1 VPNFGGE
8 HEKRFSRCIS
18 FDGACSGPRPKRKY
32 LELTTINV
40 GSNFSTCLGPAAN
53 TSDGTEAS
61 INCGGQAIVQGF
73 ALPVSMSTQA
83 FANATP
89 KASGLSVT
97 VDIQN
102 GINTGIL
109 GSSNDP
115 TQFNSA
121 VGFTV
126 DAETQDD
133 VTFSVGAS
141 ALFTWSIHAHIVNLS
156 GDGSGSGPFSEHA
169 SFGFTPVIQSGDEFW
184 SCDLDCRSIGDFV
197 PGVGH
202 VVDLN
207 FTRGESVPITPG
219 QVLQLFDRMDLNGV
233 VQVQAGQRQENEHAT
248 IDFLDPV
255 TVSAQVFDAEGN
267 RLANVTAT
275 SALGVDYLGPGPVAA
290 PEPGIPVLF
299 AVGFLLLIGRRSRGI
314 PRLRRSIF
322 RSEGGSGVSQRR

>member
-1 VPNFGGE
+1 MRSSLV
-8 HEKRFSRCIS
+8 
-18 FDGACSGPRPKRKY
+18 GASALMAIILARPLSAGT

-40 GSNFSTCLGPAAN
+40 GSNFSTCLNPAAS

-89 KASGLSVT
+89 NAGGLSVT

-102 GINTGIL
+102 GINTGVL
-109 GSSNDP
+109 GQSNAP

-121 VGFTV
+121 VGFTL
-126 DAETQDD
+126 DAQTQDN
-133 VTFSVGAS
+133 VTFSAGAS

-169 SFGFTPVIQSGDEFW
+169 SFGFTPVLQTSDEFW
-184 SCDLDCRSIGDFV
+184 NCDLDCRSLGDFV

-207 FTRGESVPITPG
+207 LTRSESIPVTAG
-219 QVLQLFDRMDLNGV
+219 QVLHLFDRMNLNGV
-233 VQVQAGQRQENEHAT
+233 VQVQVGPRQENEHVI

-255 TVSAQVFDAEGN
+255 AVSAQVFDAEGD
-267 RLANVTAT
+267 RLTDVTAT
-275 SALGVDYLGPGPVAA
+275 SALGVDYLGAGSVGA
-290 PEPGIPVLF
+290 PEPGTPALV
-299 AVGFLLLIGRRSRGI
+299 AVGFLLVVGSTVFSKGITRS
-314 PRLRRSIF
+314 
-322 RSEGGSGVSQRR
+322 

>member
-1 VPNFGGE
+1 MKSILAGLLVLKATELVHPV
-8 HEKRFSRCIS
+8 SAS
-18 FDGACSGPRPKRKY
+18 T

-40 GSNFSTCLGPAAN
+40 GSNFSTCLGPTAS

-61 INCGGQAIVQGF
+61 INCGGQAVVQGF

-89 KASGLSVT
+89 NASGLSVT

-102 GINTGIL
+102 GVNTGVL
-109 GSSNDP
+109 GQSNDP

-121 VGFTV
+121 VGFNL

-133 VTFSVGAS
+133 VTFSAGAS

-169 SFGFTPVIQSGDEFW
+169 SFGFTPVLQSSDQFW
-184 SCDLDCRSIGDFV
+184 SCDLDCRALGDFV

-207 FTRGESVPITPG
+207 LTRSESVPITPG
-219 QVLQLFDRMDLNGV
+219 QVLHLFDRTNLNGV
-233 VQVQAGQRQENEHAT
+233 VQVQAGPRQENEHVSV
-248 IDFLDPV
+248 DFLDPL
-255 TVSAQVFDAEGN
+255 TVSAQVFDAAGN
-267 RLANVTAT
+267 RLNSVTAT
-275 SALGVDYLGPGPVAA
+275 SALGVDYLGAGSVTA
-290 PEPGIPVLF
+290 PESGTPTLF
-299 AVGFLLLIGRRSRGI
+299 VVGLLLVIGGRFRGI
-314 PRLRRSIF
+314 RRLRELS
-322 RSEGGSGVSQRR
+322 

>member
-1 VPNFGGE
+1 MRSVLVCPLVLTTIALA
-8 HEKRFSRCIS
+8 HPLSAS
-18 FDGACSGPRPKRKY
+18 T

-40 GSNFSTCLGPAAN
+40 GSNFSTCLGPTAS
-53 TSDGTEAS
+53 TSDGAEAS
-61 INCGGQAIVQGF
+61 INCGGQAVVQGF

-89 KASGLSVT
+89 NASGLSVT

-121 VGFTV
+121 VGFNL

-133 VTFSVGAS
+133 VTLSAGAS
-141 ALFTWSIHAHIVNLS
+141 ATFTWGIHAHIVNLS

-169 SFGFTPVIQSGDEFW
+169 SFGFTPVLQSSDQFW
-184 SCDLDCRSIGDFV
+184 SCDLDCRSLGDFV
-197 PGVGH
+197 PGAGH

-207 FTRGESVPITPG
+207 LTRSESVPITPG
-219 QVLQLFDRMDLNGV
+219 QVLHLFDRMNLNGV
-233 VQVQAGQRQENEHAT
+233 VQVQAGPRQENEHVI

-255 TVSAQVFDAEGN
+255 TVSAQVFDTEGT
-267 RLANVTAT
+267 RLTNVTAT
-275 SALGVDYLGPGPVAA
+275 SALGVDYLGAGSVNA
-290 PEPGIPVLF
+290 PESGTPVLF
-299 AVGFLLLIGRRSRGI
+299 AVGFLLVIGG
-314 PRLRRSIF
+314 RLRRISHKGIGNYDYKIP
-322 RSEGGSGVSQRR
+322 SL